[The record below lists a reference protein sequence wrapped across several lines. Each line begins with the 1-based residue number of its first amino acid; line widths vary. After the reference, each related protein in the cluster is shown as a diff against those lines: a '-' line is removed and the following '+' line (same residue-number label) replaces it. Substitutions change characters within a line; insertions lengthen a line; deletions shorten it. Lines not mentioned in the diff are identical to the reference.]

1 MYSAKRDWENW
12 RNVGFEVFPE
22 MLTMDNADTA
32 IARAASEAN
41 VEFVSVLHSFRTEA
55 QRQPLYY
62 KFDGHFNPDGH
73 RIFAQL
79 IALKIA
85 PILQAIEQEKSET
98 P

>member
-1 MYSAKRDWENW
+1 
-12 RNVGFEVFPE
+12 
-22 MLTMDNADTA
+22 MLTLDNADTA

-41 VEFVSVLHSFRTEA
+41 VEFFSVLHPFRTEA
-55 QRQPLYY
+55 QGQSLYY

-79 IALKIA
+79 IAVKIA
-85 PILQAIEQEKSET
+85 PILRAIEHEKSET